1 MAGNQVV
8 LSAENKTNIVFR
20 LILSYGAPC
29 HISYERGLTE
39 VFVATTVD
47 LLLCFYHDLENCSIL
62 CTD

>member
-8 LSAENKTNIVFR
+8 LSAENKTNIVFW
-20 LILSYGAPC
+20 LILTYGAPC

-47 LLLCFYHDLENCSIL
+47 LLLCFYHDL
-62 CTD
+62 